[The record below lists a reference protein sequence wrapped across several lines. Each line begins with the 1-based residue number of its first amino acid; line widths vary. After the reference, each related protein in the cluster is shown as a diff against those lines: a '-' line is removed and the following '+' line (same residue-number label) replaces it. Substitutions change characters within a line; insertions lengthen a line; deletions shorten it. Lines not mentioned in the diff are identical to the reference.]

1 VQAGVGRH
9 LMETEPEKAADALD
23 SIAKIS
29 RDSLD
34 EVRSVVAALRE
45 DEPPYRPAPGLA
57 DLPELVET
65 VRATGVAV
73 ELTLPDNIEA
83 VPRQTGAAV
92 YRITR
97 EALTNV
103 LRHAGASNASVQVD
117 HHDGRVE
124 VAIRDDGGRAGNG
137 RGLSGEGH
145 GIAGMRERAE
155 ALGGSLSAGPASEGG
170 FLVTASL
177 PVSPDRPR

>member
-1 VQAGVGRH
+1 
-9 LMETEPEKAADALD
+9 
-23 SIAKIS
+23 
-29 RDSLD
+29 
-34 EVRSVVAALRE
+34 VVAALRD

-65 VRATGVAV
+65 VRASGVAV
-73 ELTLPDNIEA
+73 ELTLPDDVEA

-117 HHDGRVE
+117 YHDGRVE
-124 VAIRDDGGRAGNG
+124 VAIRDDGGGAGNG
-137 RGLSGEGH
+137 RGLSREGH

-177 PVSPDRPR
+177 PVSSDRPR